1 MTNYGE
7 QSRPEPD
14 GTGLPRVSSDMFR
27 NPELQYDSIGET
39 VLTPEE
45 KAELLQIAEQNAEF
59 VPFPAYENFYKST
72 HRLYAAASELLDSGG
87 ADEDIRCDDLDE
99 LADEACLALEGVVLE
114 MYEHG
119 TKEQDIINLIIEM
132 MHEDASTRY
141 EMFSAA
147 SNQDDR
153 ISLMSLKKITKRT
166 LGWFSN
172 TVDGTPDEI
181 AANVQAGYDDIL
193 ANDIRQV
200 IRIIEE
206 AQTRHDIAEI
216 KHMLGYIVMKMQ
228 EFEQEPE
235 IN

>member
-7 QSRPEPD
+7 QSRPESD

-27 NPELQYDSIGET
+27 NPELQYDIIGET

-45 KAELLQIAEQNAEF
+45 KAKLLQIAEQNAEF

-72 HRLYAAASELLDSGG
+72 HRLYAVASELLDSGG

-153 ISLMSLKKITKRT
+153 IKLMSLKKITKRT

-193 ANDIRQV
+193 ASDIRQV
-200 IRIIEE
+200 IRIVEE

-228 EFEQEPE
+228 EFEQEPDTD
-235 IN
+235 